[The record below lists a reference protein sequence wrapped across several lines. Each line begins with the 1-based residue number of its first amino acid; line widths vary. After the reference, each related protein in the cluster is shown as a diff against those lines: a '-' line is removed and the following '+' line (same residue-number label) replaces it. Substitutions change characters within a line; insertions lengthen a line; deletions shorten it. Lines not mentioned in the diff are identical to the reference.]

1 MGLIRG
7 SSKDVVV
14 YVGEEERRSFRA
26 RACETRARVY
36 ICAAPFTSIT
46 LTSIIQRKSAAP
58 RGPRFA
64 RAVHEMH
71 PSWPAFEI
79 TEAKK
84 KKKSRETK
92 LSAQKKKDDD
102 LCPPLSLIF
111 IYLNTF
117 RFSVRGTAIRAQFA
131 NRQKRLYLRLYLYV
145 ESIFC
150 NYAIGSRNFS
160 SGIILTRVF
169 RRWNDSGE
177 INLRR

>member
-1 MGLIRG
+1 MRHRFSDREDKRSKLGLIRG

-79 TEAKK
+79 TEGKKRKRAAKQNCLRK
-84 KKKSRETK
+84 KRKMTIFVPLFLLF
-92 LSAQKKKDDD
+92 LSTWIRFDSPFGERRFVRNLQIDRNDY
-102 LCPPLSLIF
+102 
-111 IYLNTF
+111 IYDYIYT
-117 RFSVRGTAIRAQFA
+117 
-131 NRQKRLYLRLYLYV
+131 
-145 ESIFC
+145 
-150 NYAIGSRNFS
+150 
-160 SGIILTRVF
+160 
-169 RRWNDSGE
+169 
-177 INLRR
+177 

>member
-1 MGLIRG
+1 MRDKG
-7 SSKDVVV
+7 S
-14 YVGEEERRSFRA
+14 
-26 RACETRARVY
+26 RVY
-36 ICAAPFTSIT
+36 LRSPIHLHYVDINNSAQKCRPSRASLCTS
-46 LTSIIQRKSAAP
+46 RP
-58 RGPRFA
+58 RDASVLACLRNNGG
-64 RAVHEMH
+64 
-71 PSWPAFEI
+71 
-79 TEAKK
+79 KK

-117 RFSVRGTAIRAQFA
+117 RFSVRETAIRAQFA